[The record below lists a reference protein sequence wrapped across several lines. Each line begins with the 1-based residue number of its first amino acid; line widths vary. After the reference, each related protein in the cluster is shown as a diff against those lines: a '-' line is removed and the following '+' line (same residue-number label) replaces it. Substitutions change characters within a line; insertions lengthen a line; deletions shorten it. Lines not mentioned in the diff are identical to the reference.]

1 MWCCF
6 NLLSR
11 LRFALKIR
19 YSFNLASRLRFTF
32 INHCWSDVN
41 LYESSNS
48 KKILYFFIAWMKV
61 ETKAKRNGELPS
73 NFKKNQKFLNW
84 WNEAESQLQNFKWN
98 RNFQNSVAKYDGESP
113 SKIETKTNI
122 LQILKQWH
130 ILLSHH
136 QQICKILCKISPL
149 GTEIGEKWAVN
160 EENLIKLA
168 ISYL

>member
-1 MWCCF
+1 MSLATPKKYCIF
-6 NLLSR
+6 LLHGWKSK
-11 LRFALKIR
+11 LRRNAM
-19 YSFNLASRLRFTF
+19 
-32 INHCWSDVN
+32 VN
-41 LYESSNS
+41 CPRIS
-48 KKILYFFIAWMKV
+48 
-61 ETKAKRNGELPS
+61 
-73 NFKKNQKFLNW
+73 KKNQNFLNW

-168 ISYL
+168 ISYLQIGIYWNHSRQSATSIPSLFSPLYSKSIL